1 MTAIY
6 KLSLLQAKSYRFF
19 KAYTTHV
26 LKKHKISLLD
36 FSLLGIIYDNHEVR
50 LSEIASELGVEPP
63 FVTVL
68 VEELTKKNYI
78 ASVIDR
84 EDKRVKK
91 VTLTKKGKAFLEHT
105 EADIKSEMKVLLK
118 GLSVEMY
125 IYIKVMQTLIENAEK
140 INQK

>member
-19 KAYTTHV
+19 KTYITQI
-26 LKKHKISLLD
+26 LKKHKVSLLD

-50 LSEIASELGVEPP
+50 LSELAFELGVEPP
-63 FVTVL
+63 FITVL
-68 VEELTKKNYI
+68 VEDLTKKNYI
-78 ASVIDR
+78 TSVVDK

-91 VTLTKKGKAFLEHT
+91 ITLTKKGKTFLEKT
-105 EADIKSEMKVLLK
+105 ESETKNDMKALLK

-125 IYIKVMQTLIENAEK
+125 IYIKVMQTLITNAEK
-140 INQK
+140 IMQK